1 MMSFLSFRILVT
13 GATGYIGGRLVAQ
26 LLLRG
31 HRVRCM
37 ARDPEQIEGRWP
49 EVEVV
54 GGDVLL
60 PETLPAALEGIE
72 AAYYLIH
79 SMAAGEHG
87 FAERDLQAA
96 DNFARAARDAGVKRI
111 IYLGGLG
118 SADDTLSPHLRSRQA
133 TGHRLAAHGVPVTE
147 FRAGVIVGSGSL
159 SFELIRY
166 LAERLPLMIGPRWI
180 QTRIQPIGVLD
191 VMRYLTDCLE
201 VPESAGRILEIGGRD
216 ILSYADMVRVYAR
229 VRGLRRRLVH
239 VPILTPRLSSY
250 WIDMVTP
257 IPSAIARPL
266 IEGLRNEVI
275 VHDFTA
281 REMFGFEP
289 MSYEAAVRL
298 ALERWI
304 SGQVKTVWST
314 SSAAFGTESHAVHLR
329 NTEGLVREVRQLPCQ
344 APAARVFRVFSSLG
358 GRRGWLYANW
368 LWVLRSFLD
377 RLIGGVGMRRGRRSP
392 HLLRVGDAVDF
403 WRVEALVPER
413 LLRLHAEMK
422 LPGQA
427 WLQFEVQADGD
438 DQSVLTQTAFFE
450 PKGVFGWWYWNALYP
465 LHKMIFRG
473 LARAIV
479 RSAQRTSPQ
488 RHKKHKEQSE
498 L

>member
-1 MMSFLSFRILVT
+1 MTIPFQHVLVT
-13 GATGYIGGRLVAQ
+13 GATGYIGGRLVPQ

-31 HRVRCM
+31 HRVRCL
-37 ARDPEQIEGRWP
+37 ARDPDHLVGRWP
-49 EVEVV
+49 EVEVA
-54 GGDVLL
+54 GGDVLR
-60 PETLPAALEGIE
+60 PETLPPALQGIE

-87 FAERDLQAA
+87 FAERDLEAA
-96 DNFARAARDAGVKRI
+96 DNFARAAHAAGVQRI

-118 SADDTLSPHLRSRQA
+118 LAEDTLSPHLRSRQE
-133 TGHRLAAHGVPVTE
+133 TGQRLAVHGVPVTE

-166 LAERLPLMIGPRWI
+166 LAERLPLMICPRWI

-250 WIDMVTP
+250 WINIVTP
-257 IPSAIARPL
+257 IPMAIARPL

-275 VHDFTA
+275 VHDDTA
-281 REMFGFEP
+281 RQMFDFEP

-298 ALERWI
+298 ALERWVT
-304 SGQVKTVWST
+304 GQVKTVWSS
-314 SSAAFGTESHAVHLR
+314 SSAAFGTDSHAVHLSE
-329 NTEGLVREVRQLPCQ
+329 TEGLIQERRQLACR
-344 APAARVFRVFSSLG
+344 APATRVFRVCSSLG

-368 LWVLRSFLD
+368 LWRVRGLMD

-392 HLLRVGDAVDF
+392 HQLRVGDAVDF
-403 WRVEALVPER
+403 WRVEALEPDR
-413 LLRLHAEMK
+413 LLCLRAEMK

-427 WLQFEVQADGD
+427 WLQFQVQADGD
-438 DQSVLTQTAFFE
+438 DRSILTQIAFFE
-450 PKGVFGWWYWNALYP
+450 PKGLFGSLYWTLLYP
-465 LHKMIFRG
+465 LHQMIFRG
-473 LARAIV
+473 LARAVV
-479 RSAQRTSPQ
+479 RCAERRSPR
-488 RHKKHKEQSE
+488 RHKEHKGHQD
-498 L
+498 

>member
-1 MMSFLSFRILVT
+1 MMSLPSFRTLVT

-31 HRVRCM
+31 HRVRCL
-37 ARDPEQIEGRWP
+37 ARDPGQIEGRWP
-49 EVEVV
+49 EVEVA
-54 GGDVLL
+54 GGDVLRPESL
-60 PETLPAALEGIE
+60 PSALEGID

-96 DNFARAARDAGVKRI
+96 DNFARAARGAGVKRI

-118 SADDTLSPHLRSRQA
+118 SADDKLSPHLRSRQE
-133 TGHRLAAHGVPVTE
+133 TGRHLAAHGVPVTE

-166 LAERLPLMIGPRWI
+166 LAERLPLMICPRWI

-250 WIDMVTP
+250 WIDIVTP
-257 IPSAIARPL
+257 IPSDIARPL

-275 VHDFTA
+275 VRDPTA

-314 SSAAFGTESHAVHLR
+314 SSAAFGTESHAVHLS
-329 NTEGLVREVRQLPCQ
+329 NLEGLIQERRQLPCG
-344 APAARVFRVFSSLG
+344 APAARVFRVFTSLG

-368 LWVLRSFLD
+368 LWALRGLLD

-403 WRVEALVPER
+403 WRVEALAPDR
-413 LLRLHAEMK
+413 LLRLRAEIK

-427 WLQFEVQADGD
+427 WLQFEVLPDGD
-438 DQSVLTQTAFFE
+438 SRSVLTQTAFFE
-450 PKGVFGWWYWNALYP
+450 PKGVSGWWYWNALYP
-465 LHKMIFRG
+465 LHKLIFRG
-473 LARAIV
+473 LARAV
-479 RSAQRTSPQ
+479 ARSAERK
-488 RHKKHKEQSE
+488 R
-498 L
+498 